1 MVLRKPDLVLRK
13 SNSVL
18 RKSDSFG
25 VKKCITQYSQPA
37 TCNHSFLVSQKIKDD
52 GKQCKLMLSIHSPP
66 PKMSIPTNDGVRL
79 AEESKKDYEF
89 VFGFGSIM
97 NSSTHAPWL
106 EPSNNCSSE
115 GAATMTALPGKV
127 VRIRQSFGYERRWNF
142 RSTTGFTALGV
153 SRITTTADP
162 PRDMNGVLF
171 QIPSAMMPGFDRRE
185 VGYEKVRIPMDCI
198 DFCSDGEYVAS
209 NNTNAELPELTD
221 SDHIWIYVPQAN
233 QCREADENHPLLQSY
248 VDTVMQGCLEWGGRK
263 MAEDFVLS
271 TGSWSSFFLNDTP
284 SSRRPWLFRKDYDI
298 LDDILQKHS
307 GLTHYADR
315 RHPEEFASVHQFVQM
330 RGLWSLPRR
339 NRHFTG
345 RDAALGQI
353 HGRLNSN
360 EGVGSG
366 GVTFLF
372 VQGMGGVGK
381 SSICTEYCYRQ
392 FPTSYGLVVWLN
404 AESTD
409 ALVADY
415 RQLLA
420 DLADGGVDA
429 NSPAGNNTSNNK
441 DNNNSTDEVIG
452 EVKTRL
458 FRCKTPWL
466 LVFDNLEERKLLEK
480 FVPRG
485 AASGSKGHVLVTSRV
500 VDMESDSGSSSL
512 VLGCLSPTESVE
524 MLRRALGSSG
534 NALGNDPK
542 ELSAASEIAER
553 LGNLPL
559 ALGMAAAYMQRCDV
573 SCVEYVERYDRSE
586 QSGRSLL
593 KHKAGRVLDY
603 SLTVSASLS
612 LSLKAI
618 AKENETA
625 SALLNLLCWLG
636 PDQITK
642 ALLRGLLS
650 AKRRA
655 DDEEKL
661 LQDSSQLKAFP
672 RGFALGATGKRSCVC
687 GLIVGGGACILP
699 FVRGH
704 RTHINVF
711 LVTALALSAS
721 VALACSTKKPY
732 QSQTEDTNASPPR
745 RTSSGSSGV
754 DEFEQS
760 DSVWQILKSF
770 SILTVKEGK
779 GSMHRLLAQSLRVA
793 QTESESCYN
802 LKICIEA
809 TDNFWHFDPKLS
821 ETWQESL
828 HVVEHVKSLVSHVAQ
843 HERDI
848 CPNIGVRAGSLSM
861 ETGVFSAMA
870 LNGFIEAQASLELAL
885 KLFKKSTLKHD
896 KKDSILEVEAEALHE
911 LGRVL
916 RYQGNFA
923 ESQEHLLRA
932 LSIRNELAQFDSS
945 TNHFVA
951 DTLHE
956 LGVLEVKKHS
966 LDTAEKYL
974 TRTLDLRRTLG
985 QEYGGIDA
993 DCASTLHQLAAV
1005 HVARKP
1011 PLLDKAEELLKE
1023 ALKLSR
1029 QVGQRAATLKLL
1041 ARVTIRQGLLDT
1053 AESYLRKALELYV
1066 ELYGERT
1073 NHINVAAV
1081 KFQQGALACQREQ
1094 LKQAWIHFSECLR
1107 IRSQVYAYAK
1117 HNITGE
1123 DGADSKTTFPIHL
1136 EVSVVLHELG
1146 CVAYAQ
1152 NRYPQSLKMLQA
1164 ERDIL
1169 ENIEASVHAERLLQA
1184 RLTNLPWLRKCA
1196 KEMCDEGA
1204 AAIYSTERANLKE
1217 ETKIKAK
1224 QHANNENSESLTLQN
1239 EALRCRLILRQFAL
1253 AKTEKAQKRE
1263 HVLQKLDHLGQ
1274 EVDRSRSSAMKAAAQ
1289 NFHDEV
1295 SLCLRLDNAARS
1307 RPSILNAC
1315 DTLRSVNYRC
1325 NLSFVIFVRNQLTT
1339 RFLCPCTG

>member
-1 MVLRKPDLVLRK
+1 MSTPT
-13 SNSVL
+13 
-18 RKSDSFG
+18 SDE
-25 VKKCITQYSQPA
+25 A
-37 TCNHSFLVSQKIKDD
+37 
-52 GKQCKLMLSIHSPP
+52 
-66 PKMSIPTNDGVRL
+66 
-79 AEESKKDYEF
+79 KKDYEF
-89 VFGFGSIM
+89 VFGFGSLM
-97 NSSTHAPWL
+97 NSSTHAAWL
-106 EPSNNCSSE
+106 EPSNSSSE
-115 GAATMTALPGKV
+115 GAAAMTAFLGKV
-127 VRIRQSFGYERRWNF
+127 VRIRPSFGFERRWNF

-153 SRITTTADP
+153 SRIATVPATVAEP
-162 PRDMNGVLF
+162 PRNNMNGVLF
-171 QIPSAMMPGFDRRE
+171 QIPSCMMPGFDRRE
-185 VGYEKVRIPMDCI
+185 VGYEKMRIPLGCI
-198 DFCSDGEYVAS
+198 DFCSDEEYIAP
-209 NNTNAELPELTD
+209 NHNQAEFPELTD
-221 SDHIWIYVPQAN
+221 SDNIWIYVPQAN

-263 MAEDFVLS
+263 MAEEFVLS

-298 LDDILQKHS
+298 LDDILRKHS
-307 GLTHYADR
+307 DLTHYADR

-339 NRHFTG
+339 NRYFTG

-353 HGRLNSN
+353 HRRLNSCA
-360 EGVGSG
+360 GFGSG

-381 SSICTEYCYRQ
+381 SSLCTEYCYRS
-392 FPTSYGLVVWLN
+392 FPSSYGLVVWLN

-429 NSPAGNNTSNNK
+429 NSPAGNNASNSK

-500 VDMESDSGSSSL
+500 VDMESDSGSSSII
-512 VLGCLSPTESVE
+512 LGCLSPLESVE
-524 MLRRALGSSG
+524 MLRRALGRNSNSPG
-534 NALGNDPK
+534 NSPK
-542 ELSAASEIAER
+542 ELSAASKIAER
-553 LGNLPL
+553 LGHLPL

-573 SCVEYVERYDRSE
+573 SCVEYVERYDKSE

-612 LSLKAI
+612 LSLNAI

-642 ALLRGLLS
+642 ALIRGLLF
-650 AKRRA
+650 AKRIA

-661 LQDSSQLKAFP
+661 LQESSQLKALP
-672 RGFALGATGKRSCVC
+672 RVFALGATGHILGVC
-687 GLIVGGGACILP
+687 GIIVGGGACMLP
-699 FVRGH
+699 CVWASHRRRANIFFVA
-704 RTHINVF
+704 
-711 LVTALALSAS
+711 ALAISAS
-721 VALACSTKKPY
+721 TVLAFSAKKPHHL
-732 QSQTEDTNASPPR
+732 QTENSKVSPPR
-745 RTSSGSSGV
+745 RNSSGRSRV

-760 DSVWQILKSF
+760 DSIWQILKSF

-779 GSMHRLLAQSLRVA
+779 GSMHRLLAQSLRAA
-793 QTESESCYN
+793 QTETESCYN

-809 TDNFWHFDPKLS
+809 TDKIWHFDPKKS

-828 HVVEHVKSLVSHVAQ
+828 HVVEHIKSLVSHVAQ

-848 CPNIGVRAGSLSM
+848 CPYIGLRAGSLSM

-885 KLFKKSTLKHD
+885 KIFKKSALKRD
-896 KKDSILEVEAEALHE
+896 KKENILEVEAEALHE

-916 RYQGNFA
+916 RYQGHFA
-923 ESQEHLLRA
+923 ESQEHLLKA
-932 LSIRNELAQFDSS
+932 LSVRNELAQFDSS

-974 TRTLDLRRTLG
+974 TRALDLRRTLD
-985 QEYGGIDA
+985 QEYSGIDA

-1023 ALKLSR
+1023 ALGLSR

-1053 AESYLRKALELYV
+1053 AESYLRKALELYA

-1117 HNITGE
+1117 HNQPWE
-1123 DGADSKTTFPIHL
+1123 DGADSKTTYPIHL

-1164 ERDIL
+1164 ERNIL
-1169 ENIEASVHAERLLQA
+1169 ENIEVSVHAERLLQA
-1184 RLTNLPWLRKCA
+1184 RLTNLTWLRKCA
-1196 KEMCDEGA
+1196 KEMCDEEA
-1204 AAIYSTERANLKE
+1204 AATYSTERANLKE
-1217 ETKIKAK
+1217 ETKTKAK
-1224 QHANNENSESLTLQN
+1224 QHADKENSESLTLQK
-1239 EALRCRLILRQFAL
+1239 EALRCRLILRRFAL
-1253 AKTEKAQKRE
+1253 AKIEEAEKKE
-1263 HVLQKLDHLGQ
+1263 HVLQELDHLRQ
-1274 EVDRSRSSAMKAAAQ
+1274 EIDRSCSSAMKAAAQ

-1295 SLCLRLDNAARS
+1295 SPCLRSKSAARS
-1307 RPSILNAC
+1307 RSSILNAC
-1315 DTLRSVNYRC
+1315 DTLRSVNSRC
-1325 NLSFVIFVRNQLTT
+1325 HVS
-1339 RFLCPCTG
+1339 